1 MNSPFL
7 SALGLCKKAGA
18 LVRGRDETFSAV
30 SAGKINTVFI
40 AVDISERSKKEVI
53 NSLGNDISIISL
65 KYTKEQLGYAAG
77 VKPMAI
83 FSVGNDGLLNL
94 LKNKAAHE
102 EADI

>member
-40 AVDISERSKKEVI
+40 AADISERSKKEVVNHLI
-53 NSLGNDISIISL
+53 EESLRVFNYNDVTNDYDSNVLI
-65 KYTKEQLGYAAG
+65 EQD
-77 VKPMAI
+77 
-83 FSVGNDGLLNL
+83 FSKFKKV
-94 LKNKAAHE
+94 
-102 EADI
+102 